1 MNQKTERFLRDT
13 AVLSAA
19 ALLVRFVSILS
30 NRVITAR
37 IGAAGMGLCAL
48 VASVAAFATTV
59 ATAGV
64 GFAVSRLVP
73 EAEARGDA
81 AAARKITRAALLLS
95 LLIGSLAGGLLV
107 LLAPAVGT
115 HLLGDARTVPALAV
129 LGFSLPFVSFSSALT
144 GYFLAVRRSKRSGV
158 IRVCEQLLRFLLSL
172 FMLTV
177 FADRG
182 LGAAALAVVSASAA
196 AEMLSCLVLTVC
208 YFRTPKAK
216 TPTRSALDAPTLRLL
231 LVTALPILFS
241 SLIRSALTSL
251 EHLLI
256 PIALTRF
263 GGDREGA
270 LAAYGALTGMALPIT
285 LLPMAVF
292 SSAAGLL
299 VPECAE
305 KGRGAVKNIADKALS
320 KTLSIGIL
328 LGGLLLLLS
337 APLGRL
343 SGLGATLCDYLR
355 LLAPCLPLMLLD
367 HVTDAV
373 LRGIGEQL
381 WSMWVNIADSLLSIL
396 LVLLLVPPLGAR
408 GYIAVILLA
417 ECFNLAL
424 SFGRLAHVSGASL
437 DLLRTLLPAL
447 ALTVLSLGIA
457 YPLLSVGTLVATL
470 VYLFPALA
478 LALRSHRGRYPRTA
492 RTQSGNT

>member
-1 MNQKTERFLRDT
+1 MSEKTKRFLRDT

-30 NRVITAR
+30 NRYITAR

-73 EAEARGDA
+73 EAEARGDTG
-81 AAARKITRAALLLS
+81 AARKITRAALLLS
-95 LLIGSLAGGLLV
+95 LLIGGAAGALLV
-107 LLAPAVGT
+107 LLAPAIGT

-129 LGFSLPFVSFSSALT
+129 LGFSLPFVSLSSALS
-144 GYFLAVRRSKRSGV
+144 GYFLAVRRSKRSGIV
-158 IRVCEQLLRFLLSL
+158 RVAEQLLRFPLSL
-172 FMLTV
+172 LLISL
-177 FADRG
+177 FAERG
-182 LGAAALAVVSASAA
+182 LGAAALAVVSASAI

-208 YFRTPKAK
+208 YFRTPKPK
-216 TPTRSALDAPTLRLL
+216 TPVSGILEPLTLRLL
-231 LVTALPILFS
+231 LATALPILFS

-263 GGDREGA
+263 GGDRESA
-270 LAAYGALTGMALPIT
+270 LASYGTLTGMALPIT

-305 KGRGAVKNIADKALS
+305 KGRGAVKNIADRALS

-337 APLGRL
+337 APLGKM
-343 SGLGATLCDYLR
+343 SGLGAPLTDYLR

-367 HVTDAV
+367 HVTDAI

-424 SFGRLAHVSGASL
+424 SFGRLTRVSGATL
-437 DLLRTLLPAL
+437 DLARTLLPAL
-447 ALTVLSLGIA
+447 LISLTAGGLGFLFL
-457 YPLLSVGTLVATL
+457 PLGA
-470 VYLFPALA
+470 PAALA
-478 LALRSHRGRYPRTA
+478 AYLLPVLPFALRLRSSSACGKKC
-492 RTQSGNT
+492 GN